1 MSKIE
6 NNIVSYLTAKNCQRI
21 GLVRDESLD
30 KKWNSSWRGY
40 RLEDKIVVRQ
50 QRSEEEGVSF
60 HISLPEGIWC
70 DDEDRGKYTTFYESR
85 EVKAINSKTYKEGV
99 DLNLLSAHL
108 TAVLDRIEKIK
119 KDEFSEEEAQ
129 DFREKVTAEIKAGEE
144 ALANTRL
151 SASWN
156 ALDLYAV
163 KHAAEEAAE
172 IKSRIIKLKAHL
184 EEFEK
189 AGNLKKMRFAGEL
202 GGFLDNNCCSF
213 YAKYLRDYIREATEN
228 KRTYYR

>member
-1 MSKIE
+1 MSKSE

-30 KKWNSSWRGY
+30 QKWNHLWRGY

-50 QRSEEEGVSF
+50 QRSEEKGVSF
-60 HISLPEGIWC
+60 HVSLPEGIWC

-129 DFREKVTAEIKAGEE
+129 GFREKVTAEIKVGEE

-151 SASWN
+151 SASWD

-172 IKSRIIKLKAHL
+172 IKSRIIRLKAHL
-184 EEFEK
+184 EEFEN
-189 AGNLKKMRFAGEL
+189 AGNLRKIQFVGKLGE
-202 GGFLDNNCCSF
+202 FLDNNCCSL
-213 YAKYLRDYIREATEN
+213 YANWLLKYINEATEN